1 MELQCVMF
9 GGKELMGMDCIES
22 SGILQEDDLT
32 VEKYYVLCHLYCSLA
47 WKHFCFD
54 WYLS

>member
-32 VEKYYVLCHLYCSLA
+32 VEKYYELCHLYCSLA

-54 WYLS
+54 